1 MSGKRKSPTPDW
13 LFGRSSKFKG
23 IWIPREIPP
32 TGIGPFPNTAWPT
45 PFAHENDWKLVRD
58 LFKAHELDL
67 TDPIHWQKLILIF
80 ANEHRSRQPGAKKLW
95 TEARLCQLAAVFELA
110 QTANPARSDLDIC
123 KLLATGKFKPPAG
136 HPEFPE
142 FSIALTDLDWNRIRR
157 VLPEAR
163 KHFAELIA
171 ALVQFVRKDFAPW
184 TADHKKKVRDWTI
197 KRIARGGHPS
207 LIFLSLGK
215 LHDSLR

>member
-58 LFKAHELDL
+58 LFKAHELDS

-95 TEARLCQLAAVFELA
+95 TEADCANWRPSLSLPKL
-110 QTANPARSDLDIC
+110 QTQPGRIQIFASC
-123 KLLATGKFKPPAG
+123 SPPAN
-136 HPEFPE
+136 
-142 FSIALTDLDWNRIRR
+142 SSRLRAIRSFR
-157 VLPEAR
+157 SSPS
-163 KHFAELIA
+163 HSQI
-171 ALVQFVRKDFAPW
+171 W
-184 TADHKKKVRDWTI
+184 TGTESGAYCLRPAST
-197 KRIARGGHPS
+197 S
-207 LIFLSLGK
+207 LN
-215 LHDSLR
+215 